1 MNIAGARSSLT
12 VVGDAKVELLSS
24 EVSHVMSQRIV
35 AAFAQR
41 GIQPRSFV
49 VFQSANSAHL
59 LAGIYG
65 ALLGG
70 YAAVVISEKLSDREV
85 NDMLEDLPHSLVVSA
100 EMLEEFAKS
109 NQPDSTGL
117 SQRFCSRPVH
127 FTSGTSGKPKG
138 VWSGWLTSDDADALA
153 SEERDAWH
161 LAKADVHL
169 VNGPLSHSAPLRFAL
184 HTLLNGGMVLVPPRF
199 DVENVIAIIE
209 SGLATTTFMVPVHLQ
224 RILDTRP
231 PKRSSMRLVAHA
243 GSSCADR
250 VRLAA
255 IEAFGVDAL
264 VEFYGSTEG
273 QFTLCRAA
281 EWREHRGTV
290 GRARPGRE
298 LNIDKGGRIWCRVPP
313 YARFEYW
320 GDPEKSSAAWRGDW
334 LTVGDVGRLDEL
346 GYLYLEGR
354 RTDLIISGGV
364 NVYPA
369 EIERVLSELP
379 SIVSVVA
386 FGIDDPQWGQRVC
399 VAYVGNVSDG
409 EVLQY
414 CHDNLAP
421 YKHPKSIVKVTELP
435 RTHTGK
441 INRSALANLVRD

>member
-1 MNIAGARSSLT
+1 MSIAEARSFLT
-12 VVGDAKVELLSS
+12 IVGDSEVELLSS
-24 EVSHVMSQRIV
+24 EVAHDMGQRIV
-35 AAFAQR
+35 AAFAER
-41 GIQPRSFV
+41 GIHRHSFV

-59 LAGIYG
+59 LAGVYG

-70 YAAVVISEKLSDREV
+70 YAPVVISDKLRDREV
-85 NDMLEDLPHSLVVSA
+85 TDMLMDLPQSTVVSA
-100 EMLEEFAKS
+100 EMLREFAQS
-109 NQPDSTGL
+109 NCPDSTGL
-117 SQRFCSRPVH
+117 SDQFCCRPVH

-138 VWSGWLTSDDADALA
+138 VWSGWLTSDDAGALE
-153 SEERDAWH
+153 SEERDAWRFGRT
-161 LAKADVHL
+161 DVHL

-199 DVENVIAIIE
+199 DVENVIDIIE
-209 SGLATTTFMVPVHLQ
+209 SGLATTTFVAPVHLQ

-231 PKRSSMRLVAHA
+231 PKRSSLRLVAHA
-243 GSSCADR
+243 GSPCPDR

-255 IEAFGVDAL
+255 IDAFGIDAL

-281 EWREHRGTV
+281 EWRVHRGTV
-290 GRARPGRE
+290 GRARPQRE
-298 LNIDKGGRIWCRVPP
+298 LNTDDRGRIWCRVPQ
-313 YARFEYW
+313 YARFEYL
-320 GDPEKSSAAWRGDW
+320 GDPDKSRAAWRGDW

-346 GYLYLEGR
+346 GYLYLDG

-379 SIVSVVA
+379 GVVSIVA
-386 FGIDDPQWGQRVC
+386 FGIDDPEWGQRVC
-399 VAYVGNVSDG
+399 VAYIGKVSED
-409 EVLQY
+409 EILQY
-414 CHDNLAP
+414 CHDNLAT
-421 YKHPKSIVKVTELP
+421 YKHPRSIVKVTELP

-441 INRSALANLVRD
+441 INRSALAHLVPD